1 MSLKTNAKLQM
12 ASIKVVNLQKKKED
26 ILKAQQEEKMNRHF
40 VSKRIQ
46 KQKLGADSLQLKSE
60 CAKTN
65 MNINYMIMQAREQI
79 NEAVKKL
86 MSKDQNLNM
95 LHIDKLTKHA
105 ERDNNDLKNNAE
117 AEDLSDDEQSQAS
130 ISKKPR
136 FENKVVIGSIQIHGK
151 KDGKGNDNL
160 ISKDVVFNVKSIRA
174 L

>member
-1 MSLKTNAKLQM
+1 
-12 ASIKVVNLQKKKED
+12 
-26 ILKAQQEEKMNRHF
+26 
-40 VSKRIQ
+40 
-46 KQKLGADSLQLKSE
+46 
-60 CAKTN
+60 
-65 MNINYMIMQAREQI
+65 
-79 NEAVKKL
+79 

-105 ERDNNDLKNNAE
+105 ERDYNDLKNNAE

-136 FENKVVIGSIQIHGK
+136 FENKVVIGSIQMHGK